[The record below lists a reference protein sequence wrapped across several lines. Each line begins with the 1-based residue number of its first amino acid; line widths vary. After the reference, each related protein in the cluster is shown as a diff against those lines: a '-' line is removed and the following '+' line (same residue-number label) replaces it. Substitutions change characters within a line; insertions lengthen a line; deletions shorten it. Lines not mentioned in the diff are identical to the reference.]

1 MSRLSPPPRVPR
13 FPMKSPIPRSG
24 SPVAAPAP
32 ASLLVLALGLVAA
45 GLGSGCGKKS
55 ADADLQLPTTPAK
68 AAAQVEEVFATA
80 EPEARETA
88 SAASEAVRAGNYEK
102 AVVAL
107 QSLKARQAP
116 SLEQGLAV
124 HGYMVNLEAQL
135 IQAAEAGD
143 ANAKR
148 AYELLKRMKAK

>member
-1 MSRLSPPPRVPR
+1 
-13 FPMKSPIPRSG
+13 MKTQVLRPFRITRIRWTPWLG
-24 SPVAAPAP
+24 ALALAVAA
-32 ASLLVLALGLVAA
+32 
-45 GLGSGCGKKS
+45 GCGKK
-55 ADADLQLPTTPAK
+55 AAEADLKLPETPAQ

-80 EPEARETA
+80 EPEAKDMA

-107 QSLKARQAP
+107 QSLKARPAP
-116 SLEQGLAV
+116 SLQQGLAV

-148 AYELLKRMKAK
+148 AYELLKKTKAK